1 MKNLKTNT
9 NLEAF
14 TKAYSDKADT
24 RYLVN
29 RFNLSDEVENTTD
42 AFIEMTQEQI
52 TEAIKDTFIVNYFG
66 TFLYI
71 DNDVKRDVANYL
83 LEMSQDSEDAE
94 GLLDDIVSHGCES
107 GMVNHLIYYKDTKAY
122 YEEHEEEIKNFVT
135 EVYGIEEL
143 ESWDGI
149 QDLSDMFPVDSADDR
164 HQEAEEKI
172 REIAQD
178 NVIDYYGDDWDDM
191 DDIEQEE
198 AIELEAESICM
209 YEADPLELTTQDK
222 NYLAW
227 AIFEYE
233 ARMLQDELEE
243 IDTEEEE
250 EPLTVGEAIDMIEE
264 EQAEDVLSQQDDSVQ
279 VLYDLQALGYAG
291 AIMDD
296 FGVSVGITDVRAVT
310 PVSTALNT
318 EYGTITLFKSKRYFR
333 EAQQEV
339 NKNYYLVD
347 GHTIVETDYMFI
359 IIKDGE
365 IIDQIN
371 R

>member
-14 TKAYSDKADT
+14 TKAYSDQADR

-29 RFNLSDEVENTTD
+29 RFNLSDEVESTTD
-42 AFIEMTQEQI
+42 AFVEMTQEQI

-66 TFLYI
+66 TFLYLES
-71 DNDVKRDVANYL
+71 DVKRDVANYI
-83 LEMSQDSEDAE
+83 LELAEDREDAE
-94 GLLDDIVSHGCES
+94 GILDNIVTHGCES
-107 GMVNHLIYYKDTKAY
+107 GMVNHLIYYKDTVAY
-122 YEEHEEEIKNFVT
+122 FEEHESLINEFVSD
-135 EVYGIEEL
+135 VYGFDMVEG
-143 ESWDGI
+143 S
-149 QDLSDMFPVDSADDR
+149 DLITALSEMFPVDDFEDR
-164 HQEAEEKI
+164 
-172 REIAQD
+172 
-178 NVIDYYGDDWDDM
+178 M
-191 DDIEQEE
+191 DDEDIIDK
-198 AIELEAESICM
+198 AIEIVADNNDITEDELNESYDDYEEEIFDERYELSTSLE
-209 YEADPLELTTQDK
+209 DQDK

-233 ARMLQDELEE
+233 ARQLQDELEE

-264 EQAEDVLSQQDDSVQ
+264 EQAEDVMAQQDDSVQ

-291 AIMDD
+291 VLMED

-310 PVSTALNT
+310 PVSTALNV
-318 EYGTITLFKSKRYFR
+318 EFGTITLFKSKRYFR
-333 EAQQEV
+333 ETQQEL

-359 IIKDGE
+359 IIKDGQV
-365 IIDQIN
+365 IDQIN

>member
-1 MKNLKTNT
+1 MT
-9 NLEAF
+9 NLLTVLENMKAEA
-14 TKAYSDKADT
+14 TGVK
-24 RYLVN
+24 
-29 RFNLSDEVENTTD
+29 E
-42 AFIEMTQEQI
+42 
-52 TEAIKDTFIVNYFG
+52 
-66 TFLYI
+66 
-71 DNDVKRDVANYL
+71 DVINYL
-83 LEMSQDSEDAE
+83 LEMSQDAEDAD
-94 GLLDDIVSHGCES
+94 GLLDNIVNHGCES

-122 YEEHEEEIKNFVT
+122 YEEHEEEIKNFVADI
-135 EVYGIEEL
+135 YGIEEL

-149 QDLSDMFPVDSADDR
+149 QDLSEMFPVDSADDR
-164 HQEAEEKI
+164 HEDAEADI
-172 REIAQD
+172 REIASS
-178 NVIDYYGDDWDDM
+178 NMIEYYGEDWDDM
-191 DDIEQEE
+191 DDMEQED
-198 AIELEAESICM
+198 AILMEMDSICM
-209 YEADPLELTTQDK
+209 YENDPLELTTQDK

-233 ARMLQDELEE
+233 ARTLQEELEE

-264 EQAEDVLSQQDDSVQ
+264 EQAEDVTAQQDDSVQ

-310 PVSTALNT
+310 PVSTALNV
-318 EYGTITLFKSKRYFR
+318 EFGTITLFKSKRYFR

-347 GHTIVETDYMFI
+347 GHTLVETDYMYI

-365 IIDQIN
+365 VIEQIN
-371 R
+371 K

>member
-1 MKNLKTNT
+1 MT
-9 NLEAF
+9 NLL
-14 TKAYSDKADT
+14 TV
-24 RYLVN
+24 L
-29 RFNLSDEVENTTD
+29 ENMQAETTGVK
-42 AFIEMTQEQI
+42 Q
-52 TEAIKDTFIVNYFG
+52 
-66 TFLYI
+66 
-71 DNDVKRDVANYL
+71 DVINYL
-83 LEMSQDSEDAE
+83 LEMAQDAEDAE
-94 GLLDDIVSHGCES
+94 GILDNIVTHGCES
-107 GMVNHLIYYKDTKAY
+107 GMVNHLIYYTDTKAY

-149 QDLSDMFPVDSADDR
+149 QDLSEMFPVDSADDR
-164 HQEAEEKI
+164 HEDAEADI
-172 REIAQD
+172 REIAES
-178 NVIDYYGDDWDDM
+178 NMAEYYGDDWDDM
-191 DDIEQEE
+191 DDMEQED
-198 AIELEAESICM
+198 AILMEMDSICM
-209 YEADPLELTTQDK
+209 YENDPLELTTQDK

-233 ARMLQDELEE
+233 AGMLQDELEE
-243 IDTEEEE
+243 MDTEEEE

-264 EQAEDVLSQQDDSVQ
+264 EQAEDVMAQQDDSVQ

-296 FGVSVGITDVRAVT
+296 FGVSVGVTDVRAVT
-310 PVSTALNT
+310 PVSTALNV
-318 EYGTITLFKSKRYFR
+318 EFGTITLFKSKRYFR

-365 IIDQIN
+365 VIEQIN
-371 R
+371 K

>member
-1 MKNLKTNT
+1 MTNLKTQN

-14 TKAYSDKADT
+14 TQAYSDKADT

-42 AFIEMTQEQI
+42 AFVEMTQEQI
-52 TEAIKDTFIVNYFG
+52 TEAIKDTFVVNYFG

-71 DNDVKRDVANYL
+71 DNDVKRDVANFI
-83 LEMSQDSEDAE
+83 LELAQDREDAE
-94 GLLDDIVSHGCES
+94 GILDNIVTHGCES
-107 GMVNHLIYYKDTKAY
+107 GMVNHLIYYKDTVAY
-122 YEEHEEEIKNFVT
+122 FEEHESLINEFVSD
-135 EVYGIEEL
+135 VYGFDMVEG
-143 ESWDGI
+143 S
-149 QDLSDMFPVDSADDR
+149 DLITALSEMFPVDDFEDR
-164 HQEAEEKI
+164 
-172 REIAQD
+172 
-178 NVIDYYGDDWDDM
+178 M
-191 DDIEQEE
+191 DDEDIIDK
-198 AIELEAESICM
+198 AIEIVADNNDITEEELHESYDDYEEEIFEERYELSTTLE
-209 YEADPLELTTQDK
+209 DQDK

-264 EQAEDVLSQQDDSVQ
+264 AQAEDVMTHQDDSVQ
-279 VLYDLQALGYAG
+279 VLYDMQALGYAG
-291 AIMDD
+291 AMMDD
-296 FGVSVGITDVRAVT
+296 FGVSVGVTDVRAVT
-310 PVSTALNT
+310 PVSTALNV
-318 EYGTITLFKSKRYFR
+318 EFGTITLFKSKRYFR

-347 GHTIVETDYMFI
+347 GHTLVETDYMYI

-365 IIDQIN
+365 VIEQIN
-371 R
+371 K

>member
-1 MKNLKTNT
+1 MT
-9 NLEAF
+9 NLL
-14 TKAYSDKADT
+14 TV
-24 RYLVN
+24 L
-29 RFNLSDEVENTTD
+29 ENMQ
-42 AFIEMTQEQI
+42 AETQGVKQ
-52 TEAIKDTFIVNYFG
+52 
-66 TFLYI
+66 
-71 DNDVKRDVANYL
+71 DVINYL
-83 LEMSQDSEDAE
+83 LEMAQDAEDAE
-94 GLLDDIVSHGCES
+94 GLLDNIVTHGCES
-107 GMVNHLIYYKDTKAY
+107 GMVNHLIYTKDCLRY
-122 YEEHEEEIKNFVT
+122 YDIHKSEII
-135 EVYGIEEL
+135 EMLESYGIEDVETR
-143 ESWDGI
+143 EGI
-149 QDLSDMFPVDSADDR
+149 EQLHEMLPNLDDVETREADHLD
-164 HQEAEEKI
+164 QIEEQVAEEV
-172 REIAQD
+172 EDLYA
-178 NVIDYYGDDWDDM
+178 DWEDM
-191 DDIEQEE
+191 TEEEQEE
-198 AIELEAESICM
+198 AKEELRGEYLEETSA
-209 YEADPLELTTQDK
+209 YDFNPLDK

-233 ARMLQDELEE
+233 ASVLQDELEE

-264 EQAEDVLSQQDDSVQ
+264 EQAEDVMAQQDDSVQ

-333 EAQQEV
+333 ETQQEV

-359 IIKDGE
+359 IIKDGQV
-365 IIDQIN
+365 IDQIN